1 LWGTEKKTRG
11 GFGGD
16 SVAKVVQKHANH
28 LTAVVKISMVN
39 WKGGTGGEGCGSAGK
54 TEQLAGDKVGIM
66 HMTMFPQFQRVCL
79 KNLIT
84 DEDVWL
90 LYDVPRDMN
99 REIED
104 RVVDRGGDVETV
116 EWWTMLWSREDLSPI
131 ELRGRWQCSSQTA
144 AAILYHR
151 LEEIKKNERRGKM
164 AKKRKTE

>member
-1 LWGTEKKTRG
+1 
-11 GFGGD
+11 
-16 SVAKVVQKHANH
+16 
-28 LTAVVKISMVN
+28 
-39 WKGGTGGEGCGSAGK
+39 
-54 TEQLAGDKVGIM
+54 M

-116 EWWTMLWSREDLSPI
+116 E
-131 ELRGRWQCSSQTA
+131 
-144 AAILYHR
+144 
-151 LEEIKKNERRGKM
+151 
-164 AKKRKTE
+164 